1 MIESIEL
8 KDVAT
13 YGALPQR
20 LTNLAKVNFIYGANG
35 SGKTTISRVV
45 SDESRFPSCSVKW
58 KGSTKLQTMVYNQD
72 FIEKNFNQLTELK
85 GIFTLGEKQTENQG
99 KIANAKE
106 KTASLSRDIEALKN
120 TLNGDEEKA
129 GKIAELAKLE
139 AGLKEQCWL
148 QKQMHDAKLQGAF
161 KGFRGDQQKFKEK
174 VLAEQD
180 ANKSPLLSL
189 SELEEK
195 ALVVFGEEPTLESY
209 IPKVE
214 IAALIQYQSNPIL
227 KKPIIGK
234 KDVDI
239 AAMIEKLGNIDWVKQ
254 GRQYYI
260 RNEKICPFCQQDTK
274 DAFGRSL
281 EEYFDETFINDSNAI
296 ESLWKGYVFEASS
309 IRQRI
314 EVLIS
319 NPSRFLD
326 VEKTRTCKELLD
338 SKITINLQLLEKKK
352 AEASQ
357 VITLEPLDGILA
369 SVVEVIESAN
379 ARIVTHNQIVNNLKT
394 EQNTLTSHVWRYV
407 VEELKAEL
415 TSYKTSHAALKKA
428 IDALSTQIT
437 NKTTERAT
445 EEASLRLLE
454 KESTSIQP
462 TIDDINGILTSFGF
476 QGFSLAKS
484 TDGLSYRL
492 LRRNGE
498 SAKTT
503 LSEGERTFVTFLYFY
518 HLLKGSNSETGIT
531 NDRIVV
537 FDDPVSSLDSD
548 ILFIVSSLIRK
559 LFEDVQNSKAFIK
572 QIFIL
577 THNVYFHK
585 EVSFKIR
592 SDKRSESFWVVRKSN
607 ETSRIEGHTS
617 NPVRTSYDLL
627 WDEVRKPDKASLTI
641 QNSLRRILENYFKIL
656 GDEDPNKICEMFVGN
671 DKLICKSL
679 FSWVNDGSHSIGDD
693 IHYSNQGEDIEK
705 YLKVFRQIF
714 KESKHD
720 AHYKMMMRESYTD
733 DEVETAQA

>member
-8 KDVAT
+8 KGVAT

-35 SGKTTISRVV
+35 SGKTTISRVI
-45 SDESRFPSCSVKW
+45 SDESRFPSCGVKW

-72 FIEKNFNQLTELK
+72 FVEKNFNQLTELR

-106 KTASLSRDIEALKN
+106 KTASLGRDIEALKT
-120 TLNGDEEKA
+120 TLYGVEGNA
-129 GKIAELAKLE
+129 GKVEELAKLDAE
-139 AGLKEQCWL
+139 LKEKCWQ
-148 QKQMHDAKLQGAF
+148 QKQKHDAKLQGAF
-161 KGFRGDQQKFKEK
+161 KGFRNDSQKFKEK
-174 VLAEQD
+174 VLAEQET
-180 ANKSPLLSL
+180 NKSVLLSL
-189 SELEEK
+189 NELEEK

-209 IPKVE
+209 IPK
-214 IAALIQYQSNPIL
+214 IDISTIIQHQSNSIL
-227 KKPIIGK
+227 KKSIIGK

-254 GRQYYI
+254 GRHYYI
-260 RNEKICPFCQQDTK
+260 SNEQVCPFCQQDTEK
-274 DAFGRSL
+274 AFAKSL

-296 ESLWKGYVFEASS
+296 ENLCKAYLTETAS
-309 IRQRI
+309 IRQRV
-314 EVLIS
+314 EALIA
-319 NPSRFLD
+319 NQSRFLD
-326 VEKTRTCKELLD
+326 IEKVRTSKELLD
-338 SKITINLQLLEKKK
+338 GKITINLQLLEKKK
-352 AEASQ
+352 AESSQ
-357 VITLEPLDGILA
+357 VIALEPLDSLLT
-369 SVVEVIESAN
+369 SVVEIIESAN
-379 ARIVTHNQIVNNLKT
+379 GRITAHNQIVNNLKV
-394 EQNTLTSHVWRYV
+394 EQNALTSNVWRYV
-407 VEELKAEL
+407 VDELKSEL
-415 TSYKTSHAALKKA
+415 ASYKMSYTALRKA
-428 IDALSTQIT
+428 IDSLNIQIAS
-437 NKTTERAT
+437 KTVERT
-445 EEASLRLLE
+445 KEEALLRVLE

-484 TDGLSYRL
+484 ADGLSYKL
-492 LRRNGE
+492 IRRNGE

-503 LSEGERTFVTFLYFY
+503 LSEGERTFITFLYFY

-531 NDRIVV
+531 NDRVVV

-559 LFEDVQNSKAFIK
+559 LFEDVKNSKAFIK
-572 QIFIL
+572 QLFIL

-585 EVSFKIR
+585 EISFKVNV
-592 SDKRSESFWVVRKSN
+592 DKRNESFWVVRKSN
-607 ETSRIEGHTS
+607 ETSRIDGHQS
-617 NPVRTSYDLL
+617 NPIRTSYDLL

-641 QNSLRRILENYFKIL
+641 QNTLRRILENYFKIL
-656 GDEDPNKICEMFVGN
+656 GRVDPDEICEMFVGT

-693 IHYSNQGEDIEK
+693 IHYSNQGDDIEK

-714 KESKHD
+714 KESKHE
-720 AHYKMMMRESYTD
+720 AHYRMMMRDSYIEED
-733 DEVETAQA
+733 VETAQ

>member
-1 MIESIEL
+1 MIESIEV

-13 YGALPQR
+13 YCALPQR
-20 LTNLAKVNFIYGANG
+20 LTSLAKVNFVYGANG
-35 SGKTTISRVV
+35 SGKTTISRVIA
-45 SDESRFPSCSVKW
+45 DESRFPACSINW

-72 FIEKNFNQLTELK
+72 FIEKNFNQLAELK

-99 KIANAKE
+99 KIADAKE
-106 KTASLSRDIEALKN
+106 KTASLNRDIEALKT
-120 TLNGDEEKA
+120 TLSGADGKA
-129 GKIAELAKLE
+129 GKIAELAELDAE
-139 AGLKEQCWL
+139 LKEKCWQ
-148 QKQMHDAKLQGAF
+148 QKQRHDAKLQDAF
-161 KGFRGDQQKFKEK
+161 KGFRNDSQKFKEK
-174 VLAEQD
+174 VLAEKD
-180 ANKSPLLSL
+180 ANKSTLLSL
-189 SELEEK
+189 NELEEK
-195 ALVVFGEEPTLESY
+195 ALVVFGEEPTLEAY
-209 IPKVE
+209 IAKIDVSS
-214 IAALIQYQSNPIL
+214 LIQHQSNPIL
-227 KKPIIGK
+227 KKTIIGR

-254 GRQYYI
+254 GRHYYLK
-260 RNEKICPFCQQDTK
+260 NEQVCPFCQQDTAESFAK
-274 DAFGRSL
+274 SL

-296 ESLWKGYVFEASS
+296 ETLWKSYLAETNS
-309 IRQRI
+309 IRQRM
-314 EVLIS
+314 ETLIT

-326 VEKTRTCKELLD
+326 IDKIRICNELLD
-338 SKITINLQLLEKKK
+338 SKIIINLQLLEKKK
-352 AEASQ
+352 AETSQ
-357 VITLEPLDGILA
+357 VIDLEPLDSVLA
-369 SVVEVIESAN
+369 SVIEIIEAAN
-379 ARIVTHNQIVNNLKT
+379 GRIAAHNQIVNNLKA
-394 EQNTLTSHVWRYV
+394 EQKALTSQVWRYV
-407 VEELKAEL
+407 VDELKAEL
-415 TSYKTSHAALKKA
+415 ASYKTSHAALKKA
-428 IDALSTQIT
+428 IDALSVQIT
-437 NKTTERAT
+437 SKTTERAT
-445 EEASLRLLE
+445 EEAGLRLLE

-498 SAKTT
+498 SAKMT

-559 LFEDVQNSKAFIK
+559 LFEEVKNSKATIK

-585 EVSFKIR
+585 EVSFKVN

-607 ETSRIEGHTS
+607 ETSRIEGHKS
-617 NPVRTSYDLL
+617 NPIRTSYDLL
-627 WDEVRKPDKASLTI
+627 WVEVRKPDKTNLTI
-641 QNSLRRILENYFKIL
+641 QNTLRRILENYFKIL
-656 GDEDPNKICEMFVGN
+656 GRVDPDEICEMFVGN
-671 DKLICKSL
+671 EKLICKSL

-693 IHYSNQGEDIEK
+693 IHYSNQGDDIEK

-714 KESKHD
+714 KESKHE
-720 AHYKMMMRESYTD
+720 AHYIMMMRDSYT
-733 DEVETAQA
+733 EEEKETA